1 MSLKKFL
8 LFPGRGCPLLS
19 LSVFASVETRG
30 VDDDLLA
37 LIDWRAV
44 YGRATL
50 FDENRFDRVS
60 ETGRTNLNRNQERA
74 REGNRYF
81 WWACLIIIRAF
92 CFFILSRW
100 RDFFP
105 FSSSFFLLSSSS
117 SPSLALFFFVLFPS
131 LSLSLAQKYNKR
143 IKKITR
149 VHAYYAF
156 IRGGN

>member
-1 MSLKKFL
+1 M
-8 LFPGRGCPLLS
+8 
-19 LSVFASVETRG
+19 
-30 VDDDLLA
+30 DDDLLA

-105 FSSSFFLLSSSS
+105 FSSSFFPPSSSSSSS